1 MSRIQPN
8 VSTQEVSLALHQLA
22 YDVTR
27 ALEHAQRELSQASV
41 YPSDTLAEHTSGG
54 DPNSH
59 WPPDSL
65 VNVFE
70 IKSRREDIRD
80 AIDAC
85 KQTAASLRFLVDDL
99 LGLRTGAP
107 ELFDATEYGV
117 RCSGGDPTCQHWAS
131 EHTLTTGT
139 KHDGLCDHCWQAACW
154 HCGKPA
160 QSRRVGGA
168 QACEACYRRSRREQA
183 A

>member
-8 VSTQEVSLALHQLA
+8 ERARQQTARLDQLA
-22 YDVTR
+22 YDITK
-27 ALEHAQRELSQASV
+27 ALEHAARELSQASV

-70 IKSRREDIRD
+70 IRSRREDIRD
-80 AIDAC
+80 WLDGLEGYI
-85 KQTAASLRFLVDDL
+85 TSGRTIVDDL

-131 EHTLTTGT
+131 EHTLTSGT

-160 QSRRVGGA
+160 QSRRVDGA